1 MQGRS
6 LVSTT
11 QPNPHA
17 SKHASGDLIR
27 RIASGEQGALAE
39 LYDESSRF
47 VYGLALRIIK
57 DPCAAEEVS
66 HDVYLQVWRQADRYQ
81 EARGDV
87 FSWLF
92 TLTRSRAIDRLRSAG
107 MARRKLHAP
116 LEAARSLASEAGGPD
131 EDLALSD
138 RRKVVR
144 AALMKLSPEQRE
156 VISIA
161 YFQGLSHSE
170 IAERLDL
177 PLGTVKTRIRQG
189 MITLRAML
197 AGWNG
202 ETPRGPEGTTPD
214 GMLQGNA

>member
-1 MQGRS
+1 
-6 LVSTT
+6 
-11 QPNPHA
+11 
-17 SKHASGDLIR
+17 
-27 RIASGEQGALAE
+27 
-39 LYDESSRF
+39 LYDESNRF

-57 DPCAAEEVS
+57 DPGAAEEVS

-107 MARRKLHAP
+107 MARRKLDAP

-138 RRKVVR
+138 RRRVVR

-189 MITLRAML
+189 MITLRATL

-202 ETPRGPEGTTPD
+202 ETARGPEGTTPD